1 MIVRETC
8 AWILKQAES
17 LTTVE
22 RCPRRDCR
30 CNLTTPP
37 GWPWRVVP
45 PQVREGE
52 SGWIYE
58 TDPPRFVEG
67 ESRGR
72 R

>member
-1 MIVRETC
+1 MIVRENC

-17 LTTVE
+17 AAMVE
-22 RCPRRDCR
+22 RCPRKDCR
-30 CNLTTPP
+30 CSLTPAS

-58 TDPPRFVEG
+58 IDPPRFVEG
-67 ESRGR
+67 GSRDYR
-72 R
+72 